1 VVRRYLLARS
11 ALKSLEKPEGE
22 PSEVFDFYLGAL
34 EEILGS
40 MLDKND
46 PAKRGHH
53 EKDQP
58 EHQTKIAHP
67 PTVRVSGFHRKRVK
81 LRGHPKTRAS
91 GFSEEGRTQPPAP
104 SSTAISI
111 ATKGMLFRRRDTTLT
126 P

>member
-1 VVRRYLLARS
+1 VIS
-11 ALKSLEKPEGE
+11 ASSAPESLEKPEGE
-22 PSEVFDFYLGAL
+22 PAEIFDFYLGAL

-46 PAKRGHH
+46 PAKGGHH

-67 PTVRVSGFHRKRVK
+67 STVRVRGFHRKRVK
-81 LRGHPKTRAS
+81 FRGHPRDACRDI
-91 GFSEEGRTQPPAP
+91 FEEGLTRSAVPF
-104 SSTAISI
+104 STAISI